1 MGQMA
6 ATRQAVHIVDT
17 REGRAYL
24 ERDPNRMAVVELGGV
39 RTVVTVP
46 MLKEGELIG
55 AMAVFRQ
62 EVRPFT
68 DKQIDLVTSFARQAV
83 IAMDHEARRGPAQ
96 IDADDD
102 AARRRLGNV
111 PLRSGGG
118 GRVHR
123 SGVHSSRGGHGR
135 AGKALS

>member
-1 MGQMA
+1 MPHLRKEFDPLAFA
-6 ATRQAVHIVDT
+6 AFAQNR
-17 REGRAYL
+17 GRDFL
-24 ERDPNRMAVVELGGV
+24 
-39 RTVVTVP
+39 
-46 MLKEGELIG
+46 
-55 AMAVFRQ
+55 
-62 EVRPFT
+62 RP
-68 DKQIDLVTSFARQAV
+68 RQAV